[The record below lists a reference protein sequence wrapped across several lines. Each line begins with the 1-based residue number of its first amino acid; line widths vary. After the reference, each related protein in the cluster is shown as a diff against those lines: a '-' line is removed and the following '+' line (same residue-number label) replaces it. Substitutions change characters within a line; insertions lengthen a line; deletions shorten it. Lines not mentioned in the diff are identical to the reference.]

1 MNLKM
6 SNLLVFGWNLMNWI
20 RSLVGAN
27 EPDQLFVDRE
37 PLRRENNQI
46 LSKAPFRWSEN
57 CTVVMEDVHQVAP
70 RICPTSGSPA
80 SAWNT

>member
-37 PLRRENNQI
+37 PLRRENNQNP
-46 LSKAPFRWSEN
+46 LQGSFQ
-57 CTVVMEDVHQVAP
+57 VV
-70 RICPTSGSPA
+70 
-80 SAWNT
+80 